1 MANRQLP
8 GSQERRAPTARAP
21 ASPGAGPPRC
31 AAARP
36 SRWWPPARARARA
49 APPPHRPPARAP
61 GGEALSHPTRAA
73 GARRPQGQPQRCA
86 CRQRQHL
93 VHERQHADEHRNST
107 APTQRCQSA
116 SSGQRAAQY
125 PTPSPRARLVQQ
137 RPPLGA
143 LPRRLWE
150 RRALGERAQPGAQKS
165 LQRHTRLCKPTRRAP
180 LRTSCTWH
188 VTRTRVVSKQ
198 YYMRERSRTLAC
210 TICMLRKR
218 PRCCRSQSHAHGLFE
233 ACQEVRGAAHARPA
247 SQMPPLS
254 SVLVRACGCRAPA
267 AACRAR
273 AQRRHLLFKPMLWC
287 HSSPHWRTAT
297 VAPRLRGDP
306 AGAAAAV
313 ARAAPAG
320 AAAAGR
326 GRGAGGARARRGRL
340 VVVRADAEPLRVAV
354 VGAAVAGAVA
364 GGRARVAAARAARP
378 LQRHAALGRQLRQP
392 ARARSVGTRA
402 LLPLGASEVCM
413 LVELPTCHARIWSP
427 HILRARDTDEQLALT
442 SMLLRPRARP
452 GSVCSTH
459 SRERARREGGRGVR
473 RSHTLALT
481 AQLASC
487 ALLQSVCSSF

>member
-1 MANRQLP
+1 MAIRQLP

-143 LPRRLWE
+143 LPRRLWG

-180 LRTSCTWH
+180 LRTSCTWQ

-210 TICMLRKR
+210 TMCMLRKR

-233 ACQEVRGAAHARPA
+233 ACQQGEGSSTRATGLPNATAVFCACPGLRLPRACSRLSSQSSTQALAVQAHAMVSFEPSLA
-247 SQMPPLS
+247 
-254 SVLVRACGCRAPA
+254 
-267 AACRAR
+267 
-273 AQRRHLLFKPMLWC
+273 HC
-287 HSSPHWRTAT
+287 HC
-297 VAPRLRGDP
+297 
-306 AGAAAAV
+306 
-313 ARAAPAG
+313 RAAPA
-320 AAAAGR
+320 R
-326 GRGAGGARARRGRL
+326 
-340 VVVRADAEPLRVAV
+340 
-354 VGAAVAGAVA
+354 
-364 GGRARVAAARAARP
+364 
-378 LQRHAALGRQLRQP
+378 
-392 ARARSVGTRA
+392 
-402 LLPLGASEVCM
+402 
-413 LVELPTCHARIWSP
+413 
-427 HILRARDTDEQLALT
+427 
-442 SMLLRPRARP
+442 
-452 GSVCSTH
+452 
-459 SRERARREGGRGVR
+459 
-473 RSHTLALT
+473 
-481 AQLASC
+481 
-487 ALLQSVCSSF
+487 